1 MKFEVQMIVDVMDR
15 GIFLILFH
23 MFKAIVDNNLTGS
36 NSRTINV
43 ADYNP
48 MTTGRMLKYLYN
60 DTTSDSASYL
70 CHRNVKTWLQSFISI
85 HFALFIYSWRFDLLC
100 SHMYRFS
107 SIFLI
112 TIYSIYCILVYLFM
126 TWSVAYDSSLFCMTV
141 IYLLSLSIIH
151 PFEIS
156 LAHLYFSTIYHLSIH
171 FRFTSVYS

>member
-70 CHRNVKTWLQSFISI
+70 CHRNIKT
-85 HFALFIYSWRFDLLC
+85 
-100 SHMYRFS
+100 
-107 SIFLI
+107 
-112 TIYSIYCILVYLFM
+112 
-126 TWSVAYDSSLFCMTV
+126 
-141 IYLLSLSIIH
+141 
-151 PFEIS
+151 
-156 LAHLYFSTIYHLSIH
+156 
-171 FRFTSVYS
+171 